1 MTGRSMRMERAAL
14 SRALRGEGRVVL
26 TVGDLAVRSRGAA
39 TEAAGIKMLP
49 DPLVEEAAAMSE
61 EEVAALRERILRKL
75 AAARSRHA
83 GKIAERWT
91 FDEAHDQMVP
101 PRRQRP
107 AH

>member
-1 MTGRSMRMERAAL
+1 MASRLATSPAAIGIVFSTNMCLTEEVIMTGRSMRMERAAL

-61 EEVAALRERILRKL
+61 E
-75 AAARSRHA
+75 
-83 GKIAERWT
+83 
-91 FDEAHDQMVP
+91 
-101 PRRQRP
+101 
-107 AH
+107 